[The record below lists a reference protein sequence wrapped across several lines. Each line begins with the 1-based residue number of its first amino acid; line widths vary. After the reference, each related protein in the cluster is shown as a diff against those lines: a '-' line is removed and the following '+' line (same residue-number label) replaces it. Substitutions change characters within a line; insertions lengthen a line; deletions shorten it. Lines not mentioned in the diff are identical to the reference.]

1 MRQSRVASRSSGMTW
16 IVAALAV
23 AACERPSASPAST
36 QPAVASVARDAG
48 RAPREPDAPDAEAPA
63 DPDDALSA
71 DAARVLPIPAR
82 SHAPG
87 APPEGWCGETAIQES
102 LLYLGVW
109 ASQSRV
115 NRAGHPAH
123 PDLYSSDI
131 PRALDALGVRYTRYS
146 AARPGYAAFDAWVRA
161 AIDAGDPVIAGV
173 KILPTAHPEWG
184 LDHFVLV
191 VGYGARG
198 LLVNT
203 TWGHRAWV
211 TPTSTRGLSFV
222 RAGYAIRIQGTPHPE
237 GALPARLLVVSEAGD
252 HVRLRVTC
260 ADPSSRVTRRP
271 LAGRAVSPVASEADA
286 GAFEVRAPA
295 AEEALYECLPP

>member
-1 MRQSRVASRSSGMTW
+1 MISRALGPVL
-16 IVAALAV
+16 VAALALV
-23 AACERPSASPAST
+23 ACDRPRAGPTST
-36 QPAVASVARDAG
+36 AAIVPGGAHDAG
-48 RAPREPDAPDAEAPA
+48 PRAPAHDADEAPDATTPS

-82 SHAPG
+82 SHASG

-102 LLYLGVW
+102 LLYFGVW
-109 ASQSRV
+109 ASQARV
-115 NRAGHPAH
+115 NRAGHPSH
-123 PDLYSSDI
+123 PDLYSNDI
-131 PRALDALGVRYTRYS
+131 PRALDALGVRYARYV

-161 AIDAGDPVIAGV
+161 AIDAGDPVLAGV

-211 TPTSTRGLSFV
+211 TASATRGLSFV
-222 RAGYAIRIQGTPHPE
+222 RAGYAIRVM
-237 GALPARLLVVSEAGD
+237 GATQAHGATPARLLVIAETGD
-252 HVRLRVTC
+252 DVRLRVAC
-260 ADPSSRVTRRP
+260 PDPRASVLRRP
-271 LAGRAVSPVASEADA
+271 LSSQVATPVAREADA
-286 GAFEVRAPA
+286 RSVEVRAPA
-295 AEEALYECLPP
+295 AEEARYECLPP